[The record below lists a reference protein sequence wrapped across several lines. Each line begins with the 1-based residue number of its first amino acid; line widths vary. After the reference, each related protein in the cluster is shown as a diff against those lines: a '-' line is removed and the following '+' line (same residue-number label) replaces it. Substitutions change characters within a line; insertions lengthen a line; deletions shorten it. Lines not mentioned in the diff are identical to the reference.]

1 VVIQEHIHLRQRIDS
16 QIFKGSVCIFGP
28 WWCVHRLILVYFSR
42 FVSKEGKQWKDKH
55 SKIGLRCSWE
65 VSKLRYLCD
74 YICSNVGPL
83 MDTWG
88 DWSLRPPTRT
98 NWQLFSDAIEEL
110 QSLCMSIDP
119 ARKEMVVIP
128 EWKPHWLCRVSNWYL
143 PIRKNWTPGTKYL

>member
-1 VVIQEHIHLRQRIDS
+1 MATDACMDSGNFGSWLFRNMSIIVNDPIARLLRDL
-16 QIFKGSVCIFGP
+16 FAYLDP
-28 WWCVHRLILVYFSR
+28 NDVHRLILVYFSR

-98 NWQLFSDAIEEL
+98 NWHLFSDAIEEL

-128 EWKPHWLCRVSNWYL
+128 EWKPHWLCRVSN
-143 PIRKNWTPGTKYL
+143 